1 MELPDYC
8 IFADSAEDNLAGSE
22 DIPAGSAE
30 DNPADTP
37 VDFVGEVSAGSVE
50 DSLVGSVEG
59 ISADFAGGTSADS
72 AEDNLVDFVEG
83 ISVDS
88 VEEPMRPDVC
98 HPRMLC
104 LLLHYY
110 KTRRHVHLAVEVY
123 TVHHSAV

>member
-50 DSLVGSVEG
+50 G

-83 ISVDS
+83 ISVGSVDS

>member
-50 DSLVGSVEG
+50 G
-59 ISADFAGGTSADS
+59 ISADFAG
-72 AEDNLVDFVEG
+72 DNLVDFVEG
-83 ISVDS
+83 ISVGSVDS